1 MFKEEKILMEKL
13 KTLIKEFLNKMH
25 DPGIKFPMACDTQA
39 DIPSSTLFF
48 TYLSYI
54 LAYVGVIILMGYDAL
69 YGAIGA
75 GILYVLSLTFY
86 LMRRISVFRVDVTDG
101 EIELTSEIEEKQPNK
116 PKRKR

>member
-1 MFKEEKILMEKL
+1 MLQAIKNKITGLFQKA
-13 KTLIKEFLNKMH
+13 H

-54 LAYVGVIILMGYDAL
+54 LAYVGVIVLMGYDAL

-75 GILYVLSLTFY
+75 GTLYVLSLTFY

-101 EIELTSEIEEKQPNK
+101 EIELASEIEEKQPNK